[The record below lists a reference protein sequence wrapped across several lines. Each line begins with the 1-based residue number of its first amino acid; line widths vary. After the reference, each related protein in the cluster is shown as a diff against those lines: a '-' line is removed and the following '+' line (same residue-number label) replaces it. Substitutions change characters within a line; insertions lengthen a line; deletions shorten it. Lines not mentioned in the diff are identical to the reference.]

1 MYLAAG
7 GLLDVNPGLLIWTII
22 TFSIVVIILR
32 KFAWNPIINALD
44 ERAEKIHGDIEKAE
58 QSRKESEKALA
69 EYNQKLIS
77 AKDEAIAIVSEANAD
92 ATRLKNK
99 MLQETQE
106 ELKAIKENSLKE
118 IELAKSKALQEV
130 QSHIVELSIAV
141 ASQVLKKNLS
151 ANDHAAFIKDEISNI
166 KSVK

>member
-1 MYLAAG
+1 
-7 GLLDVNPGLLIWTII
+7 
-22 TFSIVVIILR
+22 
-32 KFAWNPIINALD
+32 
-44 ERAEKIHGDIEKAE
+44 
-58 QSRKESEKALA
+58 
-69 EYNQKLIS
+69 
-77 AKDEAIAIVSEANAD
+77 
-92 ATRLKNK
+92 

-106 ELKAIKENSLKE
+106 ELKALKENSLKE